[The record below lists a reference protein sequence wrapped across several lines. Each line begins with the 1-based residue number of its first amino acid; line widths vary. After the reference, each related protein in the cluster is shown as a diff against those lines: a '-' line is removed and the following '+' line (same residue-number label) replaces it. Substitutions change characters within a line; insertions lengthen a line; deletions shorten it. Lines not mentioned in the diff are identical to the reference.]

1 MIHLAYASLG
11 VHELLVVLMMSVVA
25 YGPYAAVYYWG
36 KRNGKG
42 RALPTS
48 L

>member
-1 MIHLAYASLG
+1 MIHLAYASFG
-11 VHELLVVLMMSVVA
+11 RPELLVVLMMSVVA
-25 YGPYAAVYYWG
+25 YGPYVVVYYWG
-36 KRNGKG
+36 KRNLKG